1 MALKEP
7 RHLEWDDRLPEADR
21 EKVAQLNEALV
32 RISGLRAVAINIS
45 GPFARSM
52 ISWKL
57 ATWQHALLHRIVA
70 LMDGVAVAWNNRCT
84 LSAMLSARAFMET
97 LAVLYD
103 MESQVRRLL
112 NDKDLGGLY
121 ALAHRGTFSTRN
133 PDLVKE
139 SPDTAAINVLTLID
153 KVDKAVGLYRQHYDS
168 LSERCHPNALG
179 HYFLFAKLDHSDGS
193 VQYGDEHDA
202 AHNANMVLAAVIILP
217 LAENLSKRLDNLIQ
231 EVSDLH
237 HRIAPGGDF
246 VPNAGTGD
254 SPTS

>member
-70 LMDGVAVAWNNRCT
+70 LMDDVAVAWNNRCT

-139 SPDTAAINVLTLID
+139 KSR
-153 KVDKAVGLYRQHYDS
+153 YR
-168 LSERCHPNALG
+168 
-179 HYFLFAKLDHSDGS
+179 SD
-193 VQYGDEHDA
+193 QR
-202 AHNANMVLAAVIILP
+202 AHAD
-217 LAENLSKRLDNLIQ
+217 RQ
-231 EVSDLH
+231 G
-237 HRIAPGGDF
+237 R
-246 VPNAGTGD
+246 
-254 SPTS
+254 